1 SAGGSETQ
9 QIRMGCI
16 VATTQHFMGELTDQ
30 LSGEKK
36 LKDHP
41 HHTPKDLTDAV
52 IEGMLTITKLRREIE
67 R

>member
-1 SAGGSETQ
+1 MEG
-9 QIRMGCI
+9 II
-16 VATTQHFMGELTDQ
+16 ATTQHFMGELTDQ
-30 LSGEKK
+30 LSGERK

-41 HHTPKDLTDAV
+41 HHSPKDLTDTV